1 MTLSVLPIPLRDI
14 ALGQIALVACCLVYL
29 AWWCVAFRP
38 GGGSGGG
45 LGYALLAVTIMLA
58 GVGMSLDIAG
68 LRALWDGAAGR
79 MALRILIAG
88 VIAYPLLL
96 LVTMRCFHRVP
107 TTELLLIV
115 AWAVLEALVVTMLV
129 LAGLAA
135 DGAALPCALAIA
147 VATAVG
153 LACYLVYYRLAPW
166 PAFYCGMVP
175 LGLDALAMAF
185 VTWRLLP

>member
-1 MTLSVLPIPLRDI
+1 MTLSFLPIPLRDI

-129 LAGLAA
+129 LAGLGRTARRCR
-135 DGAALPCALAIA
+135 ALWRLRLRRLSGSHAILFITA
-147 VATAVG
+147 SRHGRRSTAVW
-153 LACYLVYYRLAPW
+153 CRS
-166 PAFYCGMVP
+166 
-175 LGLDALAMAF
+175 DS
-185 VTWRLLP
+185 TRSRWRS